1 MTRLILNFI
10 ITIVAI
16 VAAWSV
22 TLGSIDGINEYTRIV
37 QGQACADT
45 AIAKGWLKP
54 AKGSK

>member
-22 TLGSIDGINEYTRIV
+22 TLGSIDGLNEYHRIV
-37 QGQACADT
+37 QAHSCADT

-54 AKGSK
+54 AKGK